1 MAKEIVSVLKVNTGD
16 SEKTIKGLREE
27 IKSLKTQLES
37 AEIGSDKF
45 TKASNDLAKA
55 QNELKKVMDSTKQT
69 VKAADGSYDALVATM
84 AELKKEWKSTNDEIK
99 RSEIGEKINEIN
111 TQLKELDAS
120 IGNAQRNVGNY
131 KADFVDAMTEMQTG
145 AFDFGKEMGDMNKKT
160 EVTRTA
166 LDGVG
171 QVASGLASGFAAV
184 QGVTALMGIENKN
197 LEKTFVQVQSAM
209 AIAQGIGGM
218 KGLVEGA
225 GKLITA
231 YKAAKMGSAAMATQT
246 NATTVAMG
254 TTATATNVAT
264 GALHTFKAAL
274 ISTGVG
280 ALIVALGTLIGYLVT
295 LGDESE
301 NTKGDIDDMTDS
313 LKDFKEEMSKIEFE
327 QQWNIR
333 FMKAGGA
340 SEKEIL
346 DQELKDAQK
355 NWNKALHNENDL
367 RDSLAVATRNYKAN
381 PENEDLK
388 NLKDTL
394 EKAVKAA
401 EELTKER
408 NQKIK
413 EANNA
418 ILEYDIKV
426 TTKAKEK
433 KIKAAEELAKAEA
446 EAAKKR
452 KAEAEAIAEE
462 ARKALIDTK
471 EEELAELEKIYLKK
485 KDILEKEGKDTT
497 NLTKAYEKSADEVI
511 KKYKQI
517 DAEGILKLLNKNLKE
532 SSSSLTSN
540 EKNIENSYA
549 LKGADATS
557 EVELIQLEI
566 DKTLELQAIREQAF
580 NEQMAQIK
588 AILDAEK
595 EKDILSAEQEEEL
608 RQRYAD
614 IETQKVQ
621 ETANA
626 NTQIQLLNKELV
638 AQQKLNSKEIAQ
650 YTTQAFSTAL
660 SSASQLLNAIEANM
674 DKSTEEGF
682 ERSKKMRIASATM
695 STLEGIIGAWTSAMS
710 LPAPFSY
717 IIGGIQSAAT
727 AALGGVQIAAI
738 KKEKFDGGGSSD
750 ISGAAATPSI
760 NMAESMPVQYTRE
773 LLTDSETDIINQPV
787 KCYVL
792 ESDISDTQNKVKVS
806 ESNATF

>member
-1 MAKEIVSVLKVNTGD
+1 MAKEIVSVLKVNTAD

-346 DQELKDAQK
+346 DQELKDARK
-355 NWNKALHNENDL
+355 NWNKALHNENVL
-367 RDSLAVATRNYKAN
+367 RDSLAAATRNYEAN
-381 PENEDLK
+381 PEDEKLK
-388 NLKDTL
+388 NLKETL
-394 EKAVKAA
+394 EESVKAA
-401 EELTKER
+401 EEITKER

-426 TTKAKEK
+426 TTKAKEE

-485 KDILEKEGKDTT
+485 KDILKKEGKDTT

-595 EKDILSAEQEEEL
+595 EKNILSDEQEEEL

-626 NTQIQLLNKELV
+626 NTQIQLLNKEL
-638 AQQKLNSKEIAQ
+638 ATQQKLNSKEIAQ
-650 YTTQAFSTAL
+650 YTTQVFSTAL

-773 LLTDSETDIINQPV
+773 LLTDSETDIINQPTR
-787 KCYVL
+787 CYVL
-792 ESDISDTQNKVKVS
+792 EDDIRESHTRVEVR